1 MLTVLNAIT
10 LATEYFE
17 KKGIDS
23 PRTNAEILLAN
34 ILNCKRLDL
43 YLRFDQPLKETEVEL
58 YRQFIARRGKFEP
71 VQYIVGNTEFFGLT
85 IDVNP
90 SVLIPRPE
98 TEILVETILNKSN
111 TMNGARILDI
121 GSGSGNISIALG
133 KNLPDAEIIS
143 LDISEEAIN
152 LAQHNANK
160 NNVSN
165 IKFVNGSIISNG
177 ILSDQQFDIIVS
189 NPPYVSIEEYPKL
202 QKEITLYEPV
212 NAVTDNE
219 DGLKFYRKI
228 SEFSMERLIDGGSL
242 FFEIGMGQ
250 LNDVSSIMKENGFKE
265 INIVKDYQQID
276 RVIYGIK
283 K

>member
-58 YRQFIARRGKFEP
+58 YRQFIARRGKYEP

-85 IDVNP
+85 IEVNP

-177 ILSDQQFDIIVS
+177 ILSDQQFEIIVS

-219 DGLKFYRKI
+219 GGLKFYRKI
-228 SEFSMERLIDGGSL
+228 SEFSMERLVDGGSL

-250 LNDVSSIMKENGFKE
+250 LNDVSSIMKENGFNE
-265 INIVKDYQQID
+265 INVVKDYQQID

>member
-58 YRQFIARRGKFEP
+58 YRQFIARRGKYEP
-71 VQYIVGNTEFFGLT
+71 VQYIVGNTEFYGLN

-111 TMNGARILDI
+111 TMDDARILDI

-133 KNLPDAEIIS
+133 KNFPDAEIIS
-143 LDISEEAIN
+143 LDISDEAIN

-165 IKFVNGSIISNG
+165 IKFVKGSIISTG
-177 ILSDQQFDIIVS
+177 ILNDQQFDIIVS
-189 NPPYVSIEEYPKL
+189 NPPYVSIEEYPGL

-228 SEFSMERLIDGGSL
+228 SEFSMERLVDGGSL

-250 LNDVSSIMKENGFKE
+250 LNHVNSIMKENGFKE

>member
-43 YLRFDQPLKETEVEL
+43 YLRFDQPLKETEVEF
-58 YRQFIARRGKFEP
+58 YRQFIARRGKYEP
-71 VQYIVGNTEFFGLT
+71 VQYIVGNTEFYGLN

-98 TEILVETILNKSN
+98 TEILVETILNKYN
-111 TMNGARILDI
+111 TMDDARILDI

-133 KNLPDAEIIS
+133 KNFPDAEIIS
-143 LDISEEAIN
+143 LDISDEAIN

-165 IKFVNGSIISNG
+165 IKFVKGSIISTG
-177 ILSDQQFDIIVS
+177 ILNDQQFDIIVS
-189 NPPYVSIEEYPKL
+189 NPPYVSIEEYPGL

-228 SEFSMERLIDGGSL
+228 SEFSMERLVDGGSL

-250 LNDVSSIMKENGFKE
+250 LNHVNSIMKENGFKE